1 MIKLNG
7 FWYKEAQY
15 RWDNCQISQSDCRAK
30 IHKNVTRPCFLL
42 SGLRLGSEQLTYTT
56 YL

>member
-1 MIKLNG
+1 MIKLSG

-30 IHKNVTRPCFLL
+30 MSPDPVSSC
-42 SGLRLGSEQLTYTT
+42 LG
-56 YL
+56 